1 MMVGAKKQRW
11 IRIGLYTS
19 YVLVVLSF
27 LFPLLWV
34 LSLSLQ
40 TRFEVLQ
47 VPPSIIPT
55 SFAIGNYR
63 EVLDTAPVLQYLWNS
78 FRIVASTVIL
88 TLIIAVPAAF
98 ALSRYRMKFKN
109 QLMVAVLMTQ
119 MISAVVITIP
129 LYRLFASWGLLNQL
143 WLVVLVY
150 VAVVLPFT
158 TWFLKNYIDT
168 VPVDM
173 DEAAIIDGC
182 NKWQMLSRVLF
193 PVSMPGIVS
202 VVIIVAVQSWSQF
215 VIPFILIDDA
225 SLYPVSVGV
234 VNLQSTQTQI
244 TTHLLAAGSIMSIIP
259 VVILFVLLQRYIVG
273 ALTSGAVKG

>member
-1 MMVGAKKQRW
+1 MTNTQKTKWA
-11 IRIGLYTS
+11 RIGLYIS
-19 YVLVVLSF
+19 FVLVVLGF

-55 SFAIGNYR
+55 SFAFENYA

-78 FRIVASTVIL
+78 FRIVISTVIL
-88 TLIIAVPAAF
+88 TLIIAIPAAF
-98 ALSRYRMKFKN
+98 ALSRYKMKLKN
-109 QLMVAVLMTQ
+109 HFMVAILMTQ
-119 MISAVVITIP
+119 MVSAVVITIP
-129 LYRLFASWGLLNQL
+129 IYRLFASWGLINQL
-143 WLVVLVY
+143 WLVIIIY

-158 TWFLKNYIDT
+158 TWFLKNYLDT
-168 VPVDM
+168 IPKDM

-182 NKWQMLSRVLF
+182 SRWQMLTKVLF
-193 PVSMPGIVS
+193 PVCMPGIVS

-244 TTHLLAAGSIMSIIP
+244 TTHLLAAGSIMSIVP
-259 VVILFVLLQRYIVG
+259 VIILFVLLQKYIVG

>member
-1 MMVGAKKQRW
+1 MTNTQKTKWA
-11 IRIGLYTS
+11 RIGLYIS
-19 YVLVVLSF
+19 FVLVVLGF

-55 SFAIGNYR
+55 SFAFENYV

-78 FRIVASTVIL
+78 FRIVISTVIL

-98 ALSRYRMKFKN
+98 ALSRYKMKLKN
-109 QLMVAVLMTQ
+109 HFMVAILMTQ
-119 MISAVVITIP
+119 MVSAVVITIP
-129 LYRLFASWGLLNQL
+129 IYRLFASWVLINQL
-143 WLVVLVY
+143 WLVIIIY

-158 TWFLKNYIDT
+158 TWFLKNYLDT
-168 VPVDM
+168 IPKDM

-182 NKWQMLSRVLF
+182 SRWQMLTKVLF
-193 PVSMPGIVS
+193 PVCMPGIVS

-244 TTHLLAAGSIMSIIP
+244 TTHLLAAGSIMSIVP
-259 VVILFVLLQRYIVG
+259 VIILFVLLQRYIVG

>member
-1 MMVGAKKQRW
+1 MTNTQKTKWA
-11 IRIGLYTS
+11 RIGLYVS
-19 YVLVVLSF
+19 FVLVVLGF

-55 SFAIGNYR
+55 SFAFENYV

-78 FRIVASTVIL
+78 FRIVISTVIL
-88 TLIIAVPAAF
+88 TLIISIPAAF
-98 ALSRYRMKFKN
+98 ALSRYKMKFKN
-109 QLMVAVLMTQ
+109 HFMVAILMTQ
-119 MISAVVITIP
+119 MVSAVVITIP
-129 LYRLFASWGLLNQL
+129 IYRLFASWGLINQL
-143 WLVVLVY
+143 WLVIIIY

-158 TWFLKNYIDT
+158 TWFLKNYLDT
-168 VPVDM
+168 IPKDM

-182 NKWQMLSRVLF
+182 SRWQMLTKVLF
-193 PVSMPGIVS
+193 PVCMPGIVS

-244 TTHLLAAGSIMSIIP
+244 TTHLLAAGSIMSIVP
-259 VVILFVLLQRYIVG
+259 VIILFVLLQKYIVG

>member
-1 MMVGAKKQRW
+1 MTNTQKTKWA
-11 IRIGLYTS
+11 RIGLYIS
-19 YVLVVLSF
+19 FVLVVLGF

-55 SFAIGNYR
+55 SFAFENYV

-78 FRIVASTVIL
+78 FRIVISTVIL

-98 ALSRYRMKFKN
+98 ALSRYKMKLKN
-109 QLMVAVLMTQ
+109 HFMVAILMTQ
-119 MISAVVITIP
+119 MVSAVVITIP
-129 LYRLFASWGLLNQL
+129 IYRLFASWGLINQL
-143 WLVVLVY
+143 WLVIIIY

-158 TWFLKNYIDT
+158 TWFLKNYLDT
-168 VPVDM
+168 IPKDM

-182 NKWQMLSRVLF
+182 SRWQMLTKVLF
-193 PVSMPGIVS
+193 PVCMPGIVS

-244 TTHLLAAGSIMSIIP
+244 TTHLLAAGSIMSIVP
-259 VVILFVLLQRYIVG
+259 VIILFVLLQRYIVG

>member
-1 MMVGAKKQRW
+1 MVGAKKQRW

>member
-1 MMVGAKKQRW
+1 MLMGAKKQRW
-11 IRIGLYTS
+11 VKIGLYVS
-19 YVLVVLSF
+19 FVLVVLSF

-47 VPPSIIPT
+47 VPPNIIPT

-88 TLIIAVPAAF
+88 TLLIAVPAAF
-98 ALSRYRMKFKN
+98 ALSRYRMKFKS
-109 QLMVAVLMTQ
+109 QLMVAILMTQ

-129 LYRLFASWGLLNQL
+129 IYRLFASWGLLNQL

-193 PVSMPGIVS
+193 PVSLPGIVS

-244 TTHLLAAGSIMSIIP
+244 TTHLLAAGSIMSIVP